1 MSPLI
6 RRIESREMGT
16 GRVLPTLVTIGLPAA
31 IGGTMQS
38 LYELTDRLFVSW
50 LGTDEISGVSLI
62 LPVMFCVF
70 ATAQAVNVGIAAL
83 LSRHL
88 GAGRPEDARR
98 VLNHGLLMAGV
109 VGAVMTLGL
118 LIFLDPLLIAMGGGT
133 EIVSHARDFARIIF
147 IGVFFLHIGTAAD
160 GALRAQG
167 NTVTPMKVGI
177 LTNVLNAILTPALI
191 FGAGWGV
198 QGSAAATLVARSIMA
213 VVLVSRLWSGSSEV
227 KPGGFRAIA
236 FRERLRVIG
245 GIYGM
250 GLPASVGLLSMAL
263 SMVIINRLLVDM
275 NPLAV
280 GVLGIAGTVEMAATV
295 PIFALFSSVL
305 PMVGY
310 NLGAR
315 QYDRIK
321 QIIWTAGWLAAGIM
335 GLAGLVIFV
344 FPATFFG
351 FFSKDPEML
360 PMGVEYFRIMMPAYP
375 LIGAS
380 IMMSAGFQGLGK
392 AWIAMIMHL
401 WRNIVTKLPFALFFA
416 ALWGVTGVWWAF
428 PASSLASAGFTIG
441 WMALVLRGL
450 GRDDEASPPS
460 PPPAPRVQ
468 ASETLHRRL

>member
-6 RRIESREMGT
+6 RRLDSREMGT
-16 GRVLPTLVTIGLPAA
+16 GRVLPTLVTMGLPAA
-31 IGGTMQS
+31 IGGTMQA

-62 LPVMFCVF
+62 MPVMFCVF

-98 VLNHGLLMAGV
+98 VLNHGLLMAGI

-118 LIFLDPLLIAMGGGT
+118 LIFLDPLLAAMGGQT
-133 EIVSHARDFARIIF
+133 AIVPHARNFGRIIF
-147 IGVFFLHIGTAAD
+147 AGVLFVHIGTAAD

-177 LTNVLNAILTPALI
+177 VTNIVNAILNPLLI
-191 FGAGWGV
+191 FGAGMGV
-198 QGSAAATLVARSIMA
+198 QGSATATLISRAMMA
-213 VVLVSRLWSGSSEV
+213 LLLVSRLWSGSSEV

-236 FRERLRVIG
+236 LRERLRVIG
-245 GIYGM
+245 SIYWMGI
-250 GLPASVGLLSMAL
+250 PASVGLLSMAL
-263 SMVIINRLLVDM
+263 SMVFINRLLVDM

-280 GVLGIAGTVEMAATV
+280 GVMGIAGSVEMAATV
-295 PIFALFSSVL
+295 PVFALFSSVL

-315 QYDRIK
+315 EYGRIK
-321 QIIWTAGWLAAGIM
+321 QIIWTAGWLAAGVM

-344 FPATFFG
+344 LPAPLFG

-360 PMGVEYFRIMMPAYP
+360 PMGVEYFRIMAPAYP

-392 AWIAMIMHL
+392 SWIAMIMHL
-401 WRNIVTKLPFALFFA
+401 WRNIFTKLPFAVWFA

-441 WMALVLRGL
+441 WMAMVLRYL
-450 GRDDEASPPS
+450 GDDDETPAAVPPV
-460 PPPAPRVQ
+460 PPPEAAEALP
-468 ASETLHRRL
+468 RRL

>member
-16 GRVLPTLVTIGLPAA
+16 GRVLPTLVTMGLPAA
-31 IGGTMQS
+31 IGGTTHA

-62 LPVMFCVF
+62 MPVMFCVF
-70 ATAQAVNVGIAAL
+70 ATAQAVNVGIAVL

-88 GAGRPEDARR
+88 GAGRPDDARR
-98 VLNHGLLMAGV
+98 VLNHGLLMAGL
-109 VGAVMTLGL
+109 VGAAMTLGL
-118 LIFLDPLLIAMGGGT
+118 LIFLEPLLAAMGGGT
-133 EIVSHARDFARIIF
+133 AIVPHARDFARIIF
-147 IGVFFLHIGTAAD
+147 IGVLFLHIGTAAD

-177 LTNVLNAILTPALI
+177 LTNIINAILTPVLI

-198 QGSAAATLVARSIMA
+198 QGSAAATLISRSVMA
-213 VVLVSRLWSGSSEV
+213 AVLVSRLWSGSSEV
-227 KPGGFRAIA
+227 RPGGFRAIA
-236 FRERLRVIG
+236 LRERLRVIG
-245 GIYGM
+245 GIYWM
-250 GLPASVGLLSMAL
+250 GTPASVGLLSMAL

-280 GVLGIAGTVEMAATV
+280 GVMGIAGTVEMAATV

-315 QYDRIK
+315 QYERIK

-335 GLAGLVIFV
+335 GVTGLVIFL
-344 FPATFFG
+344 FPAAFFG

-360 PMGVEYFRIMMPAYP
+360 PMGVQYFRIMMPAYP
-375 LIGAS
+375 LIGVS

-392 AWIAMIMHL
+392 AWIAMIIHL
-401 WRNIVTKLPFALFFA
+401 WRNLVTKLPLAFWFAT
-416 ALWGVTGVWWAF
+416 LWGVTGVWWAL

-450 GRDDEASPPS
+450 PPDEEA
-460 PPPAPRVQ
+460 PPPPPPPEPRVQ
-468 ASETLHRRL
+468 ASDTLHRRL